1 MSATDS
7 AAEVAEDYQHALD
20 DLNMNSRIE
29 IGNLTSVAK
38 DSLQHAHAIAEVLQ
52 NHIKKVGRPCSLPTY
67 PRLPLLGRA
76 ADARRSREDLR
87 LGEQSIC

>member
-52 NHIKKVGRPCSLPTY
+52 NHIKKVGRPCSLPTH

-76 ADARRSREDLR
+76 ADARRSREDL
-87 LGEQSIC
+87 

>member
-52 NHIKKVGRPCSLPTY
+52 NHIKKVGRPYSLHTH
-67 PRLPLLGRA
+67 PRLPLLGPRDRCPLLEGRCQIRA
-76 ADARRSREDLR
+76 
-87 LGEQSIC
+87 QSIC